1 MEALKYKTKINIKE
15 EAGDKSIGDE
25 G

>member
-15 EAGDKSIGDE
+15 GAGDKSIGDE